1 MPALT
6 GLRVPQTRS
15 RPAFLVSGFT
25 NWKAATRI
33 FSKHETCDF
42 HRSAAAAL
50 TDQVDI
56 GEMLSKQCATEKRAN
71 REYLLKILSS
81 ICFLARQGLPLRGD
95 MDETVLN
102 FYPLLMLRGE
112 DSDGPGLKAFLDK
125 KQLKYTSHEIQ
136 NEMLATMALQVL
148 RDVAKMCSRHHF
160 FCIMIDETTDAS
172 NVKQVALVF

>member
-1 MPALT
+1 MK
-6 GLRVPQTRS
+6 G
-15 RPAFLVSGFT
+15 
-25 NWKAATRI
+25 ATRI

-42 HRSAAAAL
+42 HQSAAAAL
-50 TDQVDI
+50 TSQVDI
-56 GEMLSKQCATEKRAN
+56 GEMLSKQYATEKRAN
-71 REYLLKILSS
+71 RQYLLKILSS

-148 RDVAKMCSRHHF
+148 RDVAKNLQSSSF
-160 FCIMIDETTDAS
+160 F
-172 NVKQVALVF
+172 AL